1 MAGNHSVMEDSSTLS
16 KIDRHLYKVEQIFA
30 LISGIAVFSL
40 IMFAVV
46 SVTGRASF
54 TAPLPGYV
62 DIIEQVM
69 SLIAFMGVSYCQ
81 RDGIHIRMDM
91 FVGQLHG
98 RVLWAVELITVSLI
112 TILIAL
118 LIWGSW
124 AHFLRSFDFGQP
136 LWSTDSS
143 IDIGIPIWPT
153 KILVPIAFSVLLC
166 RLILQIWGFARAF
179 IENAERPVAVP
190 LVLDIVTQATIEID
204 QLSEFETKNKNNK
217 KKGTKT

>member
-1 MAGNHSVMEDSSTLS
+1 MAGKHSVMEDGSTLS
-16 KIDRHLYKVEQIFA
+16 KIDRQLYKVEQLFA

-69 SLIAFMGVSYCQ
+69 SLIAFMGVAYCQ

-91 FVGQLHG
+91 FVGKLNG
-98 RVLWAVELITVSLI
+98 RVLWAVELITVCLI
-112 TILIAL
+112 TLLIAL

-190 LVLDIVTQATIEID
+190 LVLDVVTQAAMEIE
-204 QLSEFETKNKNNK
+204 QLNEDEPGNNK
-217 KKGTKT
+217 KGAKT